1 MSIIFVQV
9 CSLWRGFV
17 TAAAAVRTVGAC
29 MGHWRLGRVNILH
42 HCVAPQVLVTP
53 HAPCRS
59 TPICQ
64 YLNNM
69 LLPYNL
75 YYINY
80 IAITSLIMKG
90 LKTNIGQRNMYY
102 MTSAR
107 SRSRWLPRHI
117 KEHQSNIYTVP

>member
-1 MSIIFVQV
+1 M
-9 CSLWRGFV
+9 CSLWRWFV

-102 MTSAR
+102 MTPAR
-107 SRSRWLPRHI
+107 SRSRWLSRHI